1 MGFDDFCKVVTG
13 TLAVGTRGRCGAGWV
28 WRRLRLACL
37 EELEEPSL
45 SASGGL
51 LPGWPRGWGARE
63 EAASPGSLTRDVLP
77 GVFTVPASLAV
88 VTLPR
93 GSAPERLLCSVGHPT
108 LVASDQK
115 SLSRDEVAVLARTP
129 PPHSPLQLLTVREPC
144 TSPEGP
150 WAVVWVG
157 TSLPG
162 APC

>member
-1 MGFDDFCKVVTG
+1 MGFEDFCKVVTG

-28 WRRLRLACL
+28 WRRRRLACEVLRSL

-45 SASGGL
+45 SPSGGL

-63 EAASPGSLTRDVLP
+63 EAASPGSLARDVLP
-77 GVFTVPASLAV
+77 GVFTVSASLAV

-129 PPHSPLQLLTVREPC
+129 HPTPHSSC
-144 TSPEGP
+144 
-150 WAVVWVG
+150 
-157 TSLPG
+157 
-162 APC
+162 